1 VASPELPKKKLKVL
15 NTIEAFREIWG
26 MEPVHEPKP
35 WWAKVKEIPPSPP
48 SPPRLLS
55 DKARQEMR
63 EVLLL
68 CECEDEPE
76 EEEREE
82 KPLPPIILDGNMLPI
97 TSQIEVS
104 HPLVP
109 PIA

>member
-1 VASPELPKKKLKVL
+1 MASPELPKKKLKVL
-15 NTIEAFREIWG
+15 NTIDAFREIWG
-26 MEPVHEPKP
+26 MEPAHEPKP
-35 WWAKVKEIPPSPP
+35 WWAQVKEIPPSPP
-48 SPPRLLS
+48 RPPLTDEQHQDVL
-55 DKARQEMR
+55 KA
-63 EVLLL
+63 LIL